1 MTEAPRPTLAD
12 RISRLFSTV
21 HPPDRGPYSNREVA
35 EAINER
41 YGEKRID
48 RSYIWMLRT
57 GQRDNPTKKH
67 LEALAE
73 FFDVPVAYFFDD
85 DAADR
90 IDAELDVIV
99 AFRDSGVKR
108 IALRVAGLDEDA
120 CEAVVTMIDV
130 LHKMRGR
137 SLPPASPDGA
147 PPTSIHDPV
156 RRSNDDMTP

>member
-1 MTEAPRPTLAD
+1 MTEAEAHGPTLAD
-12 RISRLFSTV
+12 RLGRLFTTV
-21 HPPDRGPYSNREVA
+21 HPAGRGPYTDREVA
-35 EAINER
+35 DAINQR

-48 RSYIWMLRT
+48 RSYVWMLRT

-85 DAADR
+85 AAASR
-90 IDAELDVIV
+90 IDAELDLIV

-130 LHKMRGR
+130 LQRMRGQ
-137 SLPPASPDGA
+137 SGPQAGGGPAG
-147 PPTSIHDPV
+147 
-156 RRSNDDMTP
+156 